1 MKKTIN
7 INLNGISFTLDEDAY
22 QALEEYLNSIKTHFK
37 NKEGSTEIIKDIE
50 ARIAELFQQFTGTG
64 KQILSIDDVNKIKA
78 QLGKPSDFDDT
89 EEENIHEAEYAGSY
103 KRLYRDP
110 MDRIIGGVCSGLG
123 AYFHVDPVWVR
134 IIFVIATFSGVSP
147 LVYLILWIIIPPA
160 RTASER
166 LEMRGEPVNI
176 SNIERI
182 IREEFN
188 GIRDRMGN
196 FANKT
201 KKKFSKKKH

>member
-7 INLNGISFTLDEDAY
+7 INLNGIGFTLDEDAY
-22 QALEEYLNSIKTHFK
+22 QVLEEYLNSIKTHFK
-37 NKEGSTEIIKDIE
+37 NKEGSAEIIKDIE
-50 ARIAELFQQFTGTG
+50 ARIAELFQQFTGSG
-64 KQILSIDDVNKIKA
+64 KQVLNLDDVNKVKA
-78 QLGKPSDFDDT
+78 QLGSPSDFDDA
-89 EEENIHEAEYAGSY
+89 EEETIHDAEYARSY

-123 AYFHVDPVWVR
+123 AYFRVDPVWVR
-134 IIFVIATFSGVSP
+134 ILFVIATISGVSP
-147 LVYLILWIIIPPA
+147 LVYLILWIIMPPA

-182 IREEFN
+182 IQEEFN
-188 GIRDRMGN
+188 GIRDRVDD
-196 FANKT
+196 FADKT
-201 KKKFSKKKH
+201 RKKFSKKKQ

>member
-1 MKKTIN
+1 MKKTVN

-37 NKEGSTEIIKDIE
+37 NKEGGSEIIRDIE
-50 ARIAELFQQFTGTG
+50 ARIAELFQQETGAG
-64 KQILSIDDVNKIKA
+64 KQILSIDDVNKVKA

-89 EEENIHEAEYAGSY
+89 EEENTHEAGYAGSY

-110 MDRIIGGVCSGLG
+110 KDRIIGGVCSGLG
-123 AYFHVDPVWVR
+123 AYFHIDPVWVR
-134 IIFVIATFSGVSP
+134 IIFVIATISGISP
-147 LVYLILWIIIPPA
+147 LVYLILWIIMPPA

-176 SNIERI
+176 SNIEKI

-188 GIRDRMGN
+188 GIRDRVDD

-201 KKKFSKKKH
+201 RKKFSKKKH

>member
-37 NKEGSTEIIKDIE
+37 NKEIGTEIIRDIE
-50 ARIAELFQQFTGTG
+50 ARIAELFQQYTGTG
-64 KQILSIDDVNKIKA
+64 KQILSIDDVNKVKA

-89 EEENIHEAEYAGSY
+89 EEENIHEAGNAGSY

-110 MDRIIGGVCSGLG
+110 KDRIIGGVCSGLG
-123 AYFHVDPVWVR
+123 AYFHIDPVWVR
-134 IIFVIATFSGVSP
+134 IIFVIATISGVSP
-147 LVYLILWIIIPPA
+147 LVYLILWIIMPPA
-160 RTASER
+160 RTTSER

-176 SNIERI
+176 SNIEKI

-188 GIRDRMGN
+188 GIRDRVDD

-201 KKKFSKKKH
+201 RKKFSRKKH